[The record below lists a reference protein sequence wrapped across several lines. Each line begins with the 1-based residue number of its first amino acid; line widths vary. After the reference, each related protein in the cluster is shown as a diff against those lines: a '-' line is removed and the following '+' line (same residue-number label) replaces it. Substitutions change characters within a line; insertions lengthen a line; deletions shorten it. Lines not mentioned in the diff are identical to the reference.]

1 MIDNFG
7 YIYVFLN
14 LINGKKYVGQT
25 IQKINKRINQHLSN
39 TKMKQNYHLYNSIN
53 KYGIENFKVI
63 YHQYSDNKLTE
74 YEDFLVE
81 KLNTI
86 HPFGYNLIKPETP
99 YKHHEDSK
107 KKISNSR
114 IGKYFGEKNPNAQNI
129 EEIKQSILQKH
140 PDCKIN
146 NYFYKKGIGL
156 HLNIICENG
165 HDFNLNIVEFKRR
178 SIWCDGCRKE
188 NNKGEN
194 NSNAKN
200 PEEEKQLILNKH
212 PNCIIGDYF
221 YKNHLLCF
229 NILNCGCGHKFDLQM
244 NSFKSQNSWC
254 RECWNKKR
262 KGENNPSAKSYK
274 ITSPNNEIFIIK
286 GTLEKFCKE
295 NNLCYGMIKRLL
307 YKNYKNDNY
316 KEWKIEYFNK

>member
-1 MIDNFG
+1 MDCNWANSMIDNFG
-7 YIYVFLN
+7 YIYVYIN

-25 IQKINKRINQHLSN
+25 GNIKKRLRQHKNSTD
-39 TKMKQNYHLYNSIN
+39 TKLLYRSIN
-53 KYGIENFKVI
+53 KYGIENFKI
-63 YHQYSDNKLTE
+63 FGHQYPEDKLDE
-74 YEDFLVE
+74 YEGILSE
-81 KLNTI
+81 KLNTLK
-86 HPFGYNLIKPETP
+86 PNGYNLMKPGGKTN
-99 YKHHEDSK
+99 KHHHQESIK
-107 KKISNSR
+107 KM
-114 IGKYFGEKNPNAQNI
+114 I
-129 EEIKQSILQKH
+129 EL
-140 PDCKIN
+140 
-146 NYFYKKGIGL
+146 
-156 HLNIICENG
+156 
-165 HDFNLNIVEFKRR
+165 KR
-178 SIWCDGCRKE
+178 
-188 NNKGEN
+188 
-194 NSNAKN
+194 KN
-200 PEEEKQLILNKH
+200 PEQEKQLILNKH

-244 NSFKSQNSWC
+244 NSFKSRNSWC

-316 KEWKIEYFNK
+316 KGWKIEYFNK